1 MTSPRIK
8 FASEQ
13 DSSQLASLA
22 GQLGYP
28 SSADQVATRL
38 AGILS
43 HPDQA
48 VFVAEVEGRIAGWV
62 HVYACPT
69 VESELY
75 AEIGGLVVDEN
86 QRGQGVGRALMA
98 RAEAWA
104 LGLGIHEVRLRSN
117 IIRNE
122 AHQFYEAI
130 GYEKIKSQFTFRKAL
145 N

>member
-1 MTSPRIK
+1 M
-8 FASEQ
+8 AS
-13 DSSQLASLA
+13 
-22 GQLGYP
+22 
-28 SSADQVATRL
+28 RL

-62 HVYACPT
+62 HVFACPT

-86 QRGQGVGRALMA
+86 QRGQGVGKALMA
-98 RAEAWA
+98 QAEAWA
-104 LGLGIHEVRLRSN
+104 SDLGIHEIRLRSN
-117 IIRNE
+117 ILRKE

-130 GYEKIKSQFTFRKAL
+130 GYEKIKSQFTFRKTL
-145 N
+145 D